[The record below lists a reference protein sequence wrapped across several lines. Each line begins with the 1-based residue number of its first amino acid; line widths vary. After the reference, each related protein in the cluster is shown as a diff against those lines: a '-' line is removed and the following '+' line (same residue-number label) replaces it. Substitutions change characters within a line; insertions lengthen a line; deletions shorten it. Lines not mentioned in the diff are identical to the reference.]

1 VEETSVNNIIAPRF
15 LWTLLFFLHIMTVS
29 SVAIMNNV
37 RIGSDG
43 NSETAA
49 ESIAGISKEGS
60 AKM

>member
-1 VEETSVNNIIAPRF
+1 
-15 LWTLLFFLHIMTVS
+15 MTVS